1 MQSFS
6 TRQKQNMEKN
16 SGHSQTIKT
25 KELFIMEEVIALDT
39 NWTKLVEQAREI
51 QNDCSDVIAKANTL
65 RMNDELNLIFG
76 DKKMPMS
83 AYATSG
89 LCGKLKI
96 PVVYFNRCATE
107 FPELAAQNINKW
119 LSDDPRELMLRTYKD
134 SIRGCLSAS
143 YSKFDAPEILDAM
156 DDALHMENYKVKGS
170 FINEERLHV
179 RIIEK
184 NMLPIEGED
193 LFAGFTL
200 DSSDIGRSG
209 LYVRF
214 FIYKQVCTNG
224 LVLPKS
230 SGELFRQ
237 KHIGISSEEF
247 KKGLIEGFESFNEIK
262 NEVVEMIK
270 RNKQIPTGEDIED
283 LIKNRLNVTD
293 EVVDEILM
301 LADTSYDRSKWGII
315 NGITEV
321 AQKFSLERRLQLEQ
335 IAGEMLTE

>member
-1 MQSFS
+1 
-6 TRQKQNMEKN
+6 
-16 SGHSQTIKT
+16 
-25 KELFIMEEVIALDT
+25 MEEIKEVITLDS
-39 NWTKLVEQAREI
+39 NWTKLVEDVQRIQA
-51 QNDCSDVIAKANTL
+51 DCKDVIAKANTL
-65 RMNDELNLIFG
+65 RMSDELEVNGL
-76 DKKMPMS
+76 KMS

-96 PVVYFNRCATE
+96 PVVYFNRCAQE
-107 FPELAAQNINKW
+107 NPHLAAQNVNCW
-119 LSDDPRELMLRTYKD
+119 LENDSREFMLREYKD

-143 YSKFDAPEILDAM
+143 YSKFDAPEILAAM
-156 DDALHMENYKVKGS
+156 DNSLDMSKYKIKGS

-184 NMLPIEGED
+184 DMLPIDGED

-224 LVLPKS
+224 LVLPKK

-237 KHIGISSEEF
+237 KHIGITSEEF
-247 KKGLIEGFESFNEIK
+247 GKGLIEGFQSFNDIK
-262 NEVVEMIK
+262 TNVVEAIK
-270 RNKQIPTGEDIED
+270 QNKDTNIDIDKIVEEV
-283 LIKNRLNVTD
+283 KNRTKLTD
-293 EVVDEILM
+293 EVVDEIMM
-301 LADTSYDRSKWGII
+301 LADTSYDRSRWGVI

-321 AQKFSLERRLQLEQ
+321 AQKFTLERRLQLEQ
-335 IAGEMLTE
+335 IAGEMLTDG

>member
-1 MQSFS
+1 
-6 TRQKQNMEKN
+6 
-16 SGHSQTIKT
+16 
-25 KELFIMEEVIALDT
+25 MEEIKEVITLDS

-51 QNDCSDVIAKANTL
+51 QDECKDVIAKAHTL
-65 RMNDELNLIFG
+65 RMSDDLTINGL
-76 DKKMPMS
+76 KMS
-83 AYATSG
+83 SFASSG

-96 PVVYFNRCATE
+96 PTVYFNRCAQE
-107 FPELAAQNINKW
+107 NPHLAAQNVNYW
-119 LSDDPRELMLRTYKD
+119 LENDSREFMLREYKD
-134 SIRGCLSAS
+134 TIRGCLSAS
-143 YSKFDAPEILDAM
+143 YSKFDAPEILSAM
-156 DDALHMENYKVKGS
+156 DESLDMSKYKVKGS

-184 NMLPIEGED
+184 EMLPIEGED

-200 DSSDIGRSG
+200 DSSDVGRSG

-224 LVLPKS
+224 LVLPRS

-247 KKGLIEGFESFNEIK
+247 GKGLLEGFESFNAIKANVIETIK
-262 NEVVEMIK
+262 NT
-270 RNKQIPTGEDIED
+270 KQIPTGEE
-283 LIKNRLNVTD
+283 LEEMIKNRLKVTD

-301 LADTSYDRSKWGII
+301 LMDTSYDRSKWGLI

-321 AQKFSLERRLQLEQ
+321 AQKFTLERRLQLEQ
-335 IAGEMLTE
+335 IAGEMLVE